1 MGGLVGPILAT
12 AGGYAFDTWTVEQGT
27 SPGYVYRRLEDAHY
41 ARKTIIDRASCEQE
55 MPGDLYPLAA
65 LCVCDTLEHFLSEL
79 VERGVLVADSAL
91 RALYLNHFV

>member
-1 MGGLVGPILAT
+1 
-12 AGGYAFDTWTVEQGT
+12 VEQGT

-65 LCVCDTLEHFLSEL
+65 LCVCDTLEHFLCEL
-79 VERGVLVADSAL
+79 VERGVLVDQPAPVANGFAAASWCLDRPLSLTARGFL
-91 RALYLNHFV
+91 